1 MDGQEV
7 TRLETTYLPES
18 NENLIRMYGAD
29 GELIHEQIMAVDLGR
44 EIMPTSVE
52 YGHGEMRYYGDAGV
66 LEWRASGMPVYY
78 EQATSSNAYP
88 TIGRNLDID
97 IQEWERENDAH
108 HSIYRQEYPW
118 QNVCVS
124 NDIDL
129 SKCAFLYGEWLCED
143 SEQEEADIK
152 EERGGALDEFIDGL
166 KPQKTTPERSDK
178 QK

>member
-7 TRLETTYLPES
+7 TRLETTYLPET
-18 NENLIRMYGAD
+18 NESRIRIYGAD

-44 EIMPTSVE
+44 EIMPTCVE
-52 YGHGEMRYYGDAGV
+52 YGHGEMRYYGDTSV

-118 QNVCVS
+118 QNVS
-124 NDIDL
+124 RDIDL
-129 SKCAFLYGEWLCED
+129 KKCAYLYGEWTGGED
-143 SEQEEADIK
+143 KEQDIK
-152 EERGGALDEFIDGL
+152 AERGGALDEFIDGL
-166 KPQKTTPERSDK
+166 RPQETTPERSDA

>member
-44 EIMPTSVE
+44 EVMPTSVE
-52 YGHGEMRYYGDAGV
+52 YGYGEMRYYGDTNV
-66 LEWRASGMPVYY
+66 LEWTATDVPHYTQS
-78 EQATSSNAYP
+78 TSSNAYSVRNY
-88 TIGRNLDID
+88 RNLDLD
-97 IQEWERENDAH
+97 LWPSPADVERAQTDD
-108 HSIYRQEYPW
+108 
-118 QNVCVS
+118 NVVWPRRVRAERKARIFC
-124 NDIDL
+124 D
-129 SKCAFLYGEWLCED
+129 GEWTGGIEYE
-143 SEQEEADIK
+143 EQPDIK
-152 EERGGALDEFIDGL
+152 DERGGALDEFIDGL